1 MVDDFGE
8 KDATNWQLAES
19 DVAAAVGAEEL
30 MTDDV
35 VERPEA
41 VADGADGLVGKP
53 VANDADKRDA
63 RPVAGVSSV
72 GVELSYIAAI
82 ALQTVQLS
90 AVKGEIAGVTNLRMV
105 L

>member
-1 MVDDFGE
+1 MVDDLDE
-8 KDATNWQLAES
+8 KDCANWQLAES
-19 DVAAAVGAEEL
+19 DVAAAGGAEEL
-30 MTDDV
+30 LTDDV
-35 VERPEA
+35 VERPVA
-41 VADGADGLVGKP
+41 VADGLVGKP
-53 VANDADKRDA
+53 VADDADKRDA